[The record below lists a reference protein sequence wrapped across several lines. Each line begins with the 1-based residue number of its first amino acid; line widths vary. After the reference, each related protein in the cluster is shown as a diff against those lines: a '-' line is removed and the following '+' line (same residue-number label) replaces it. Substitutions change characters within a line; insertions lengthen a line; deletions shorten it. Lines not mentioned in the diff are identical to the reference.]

1 MSQKRN
7 VSKTG
12 WKTWAITLG
21 VTLLGGIILLII
33 EAITPEEISEMVMG
47 FNTLY
52 LLVGFIVSCV
62 LLARSDL
69 VSLWTI
75 LVQIG
80 ALVVIGGIFFIELV
94 LLVT

>member
-1 MSQKRN
+1 MSQKQN

-33 EAITPEEISEMVMG
+33 EAVTPKEISEMVMG